1 MAHYEL
7 IVIGAGPGGYEAALH
22 AAKLGKKVAV
32 VEKREAGGTC
42 LNRGC
47 IPTKTLLHSSQIFH
61 DAKHGAHAG
70 IHTDD
75 IRADMTEIF
84 AYKREISQKLSSGI
98 ESLFKTAKID
108 FLRGTALITAPGAVR
123 VTDAEGGA
131 NDYTCDDILIA
142 TGSVPSRPPI
152 PGLEFAMTSDEL
164 LEGCDHL
171 YRSIVIIG
179 GGVIGRL
186 VAGGGSCGG
195 RLFFTAQPARHAA
208 GFQRIRSIL
217 VTDECQGKSQGNKGK
232 NIQKGIG
239 ALLGVLFKFF
249 CRKGSGRNGSRG
261 GSRIQADGGLRK
273 LRGSHPCTGRSQGN
287 GRGRCCGS
295 HRSGGGAK
303 GNRLQAAA
311 KLDPSSQ
318 AGRAERNGRSGSCGR
333 SSRRGCSGH
342 GRRGRRY
349 GRLGYGRRCRS
360 RRRSGRRRSTARNGG
375 GWWITH
381 IGKNS
386 CAER

>member
-22 AAKLGKKVAV
+22 AAKLSKKVAV

-142 TGSVPSRPPI
+142 TEV
-152 PGLEFAMTSDEL
+152 
-164 LEGCDHL
+164 
-171 YRSIVIIG
+171 G
-179 GGVIGRL
+179 GGVVPMDANERADREAAGRL
-186 VAGGGSCGG
+186 ACLLAARADCVVQMFCGIPTV
-195 RLFFTAQPARHAA
+195 L
-208 GFQRIRSIL
+208 
-217 VTDECQGKSQGNKGK
+217 KGE
-232 NIQKGIG
+232 
-239 ALLGVLFKFF
+239 LPT
-249 CRKGSGRNGSRG
+249 C
-261 GSRIQADGGLRK
+261 
-273 LRGSHPCTGRSQGN
+273 
-287 GRGRCCGS
+287 
-295 HRSGGGAK
+295 
-303 GNRLQAAA
+303 
-311 KLDPSSQ
+311 
-318 AGRAERNGRSGSCGR
+318 
-333 SSRRGCSGH
+333 
-342 GRRGRRY
+342 
-349 GRLGYGRRCRS
+349 
-360 RRRSGRRRSTARNGG
+360 
-375 GWWITH
+375 
-381 IGKNS
+381 
-386 CAER
+386 